1 MGKIEQAGGQPAG
14 SATSPFSLPDHTRL
28 VSSPLFRSSTLTES
42 LEQTI
47 VCSIKHWRLTRN
59 EILSTLFNYLVVLF
73 LLFYIHA
80 TVLIN
85 TKLSLCEKKIVEIIN
100 VIP

>member
-1 MGKIEQAGGQPAG
+1 MDRNGNICLEDEFLNSHHLSIKPVPGSRSVGKIEQAGGQPAG

-47 VCSIKHWRLTRN
+47 VCSIKHWRFN
-59 EILSTLFNYLVVLF
+59 E
-73 LLFYIHA
+73 
-80 TVLIN
+80 
-85 TKLSLCEKKIVEIIN
+85 K
-100 VIP
+100 